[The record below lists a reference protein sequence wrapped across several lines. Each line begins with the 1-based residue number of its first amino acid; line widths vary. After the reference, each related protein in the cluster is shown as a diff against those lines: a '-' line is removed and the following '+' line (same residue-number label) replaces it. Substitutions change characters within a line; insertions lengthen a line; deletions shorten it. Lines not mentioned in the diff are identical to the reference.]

1 MVTESGHRKWSPK
14 VVTVSIFLFSV
25 EPGLTGAV
33 ISGQLFPTVTESKRD
48 HLKGGV
54 RVGAA
59 YHQNYVLVCMIT
71 ESLIGIGG
79 LHDNVP

>member
-1 MVTESGHRKWSPK
+1 M
-14 VVTVSIFLFSV
+14 
-25 EPGLTGAV
+25 
-33 ISGQLFPTVTESKRD
+33 TVTESKRD

-71 ESLIGIGG
+71 ESFIGIGG